1 MKSLISKILG
11 VPKTLW
17 TFLWPLITKQAGS
30 TLVVLLPVAYQIVKD
45 LASNNNI
52 SSSEKR
58 QQAFDQLLDV
68 AKNQGITAATSLIN
82 LIIEI
87 AVTNFKTISEK

>member
-1 MKSLISKILG
+1 MKTLLSRILG

-17 TFLWPLITKQAGS
+17 TFVWPLVTKQAGS

-58 QQAFDQLLDV
+58 QQAFDQLIDV

-87 AVTNFKTISEK
+87 AVTNFKSTLEK